1 MKKKTIIGL
10 LFIATCITG
19 ASETIDNIFKGIPT
33 HLFPH
38 LSESRKLDILDY
50 AKCKMFNQN
59 IETNLEGN
67 LNITEYSDSCITLC
81 INKNYSWKLSYNI
94 TERNDTNYVISKTL
108 YSNKDTLLFKNSYDK
123 HWNNV
128 K

>member
-10 LFIATCITG
+10 LLITTCITG
-19 ASETIDNIFKGIPT
+19 ASETIDDIFKGVPT

-59 IETNLEGN
+59 IETNLEGY

-81 INKNYSWKLSYNI
+81 INNDYNWKLNYNI
-94 TERNDTNYVISKTL
+94 TEKNDTNYVILKTI
-108 YSNKDTLLFKNSYDK
+108 YSNKDTLSFTNTFDKN
-123 HWNNV
+123 WNKV

>member
-1 MKKKTIIGL
+1 MKKKTIIEL
-10 LFIATCITG
+10 LLITTCITG
-19 ASETIDNIFKGIPT
+19 ASETIDDIFKGVPT

-59 IETNLEGN
+59 IETNLEGY

-81 INKNYSWKLSYNI
+81 INNDYNWKLNYNI
-94 TERNDTNYVISKTL
+94 TEKNDTNYVILKTI
-108 YSNKDTLLFKNSYDK
+108 YSNKDTLSFKNIFDK
-123 HWNNV
+123 NWNKV

>member
-1 MKKKTIIGL
+1 MKKKAIIGL

-81 INKNYSWKLSYNI
+81 INKNYIWKLSYNI
-94 TERNDTNYVISKTL
+94 TEKNDTNYVISKTL
-108 YSNKDTLLFKNSYDK
+108 YSNKDTLLFKDTYDK

>member
-1 MKKKTIIGL
+1 MKKKAIIGL

>member
-1 MKKKTIIGL
+1 MKKKATIGL

-94 TERNDTNYVISKTL
+94 TERNDTNYIISKTL

>member
-10 LFIATCITG
+10 LLITTCITG
-19 ASETIDNIFKGIPT
+19 ASETIDDIFKGVPT

-59 IETNLEGN
+59 IETNLEGY

-81 INKNYSWKLSYNI
+81 INNDYNWKLNYNI
-94 TERNDTNYVISKTL
+94 TEKNDTNYVILKTI
-108 YSNKDTLLFKNSYDK
+108 YSNKDTLSFKNTFDK
-123 HWNNV
+123 NWNIV

>member
-19 ASETIDNIFKGIPT
+19 ASETIDNIFKEIPT

-67 LNITEYSDSCITLC
+67 LNITEYSDSCISLC
-81 INKNYSWKLSYNI
+81 INKDYSWKLSYNI
-94 TERNDTNYVISKTL
+94 TEKNDTNYVISKTL

>member
-1 MKKKTIIGL
+1 MKKKAIIGL

-50 AKCKMFNQN
+50 AKCKMFSQN
-59 IETNLEGN
+59 IETNFEGN
-67 LNITEYSDSCITLC
+67 LYITEYSDSCIALC

-94 TERNDTNYVISKTL
+94 TEKNDTNYVISKTL
-108 YSNKDTLLFKNSYDK
+108 YSNKDTLLFKNTYDK

>member
-1 MKKKTIIGL
+1 MKKKAIIGL

-59 IETNLEGN
+59 IETNFEGN
-67 LNITEYSDSCITLC
+67 LYITEYSDSCITLC

-94 TERNDTNYVISKTL
+94 TEKNDTNYVISKTL

>member
-10 LFIATCITG
+10 LLITTCITG
-19 ASETIDNIFKGIPT
+19 ASETIDDIFKGVPT

-59 IETNLEGN
+59 IETNLEGY

-81 INKNYSWKLSYNI
+81 INNDYNWKLNYNI
-94 TERNDTNYVISKTL
+94 TEKNDTNYVILKTI
-108 YSNKDTLLFKNSYDK
+108 YSNKDTLSFNNTFDKN
-123 HWNNV
+123 WNKV

>member
-1 MKKKTIIGL
+1 MKKKAIIGL
-10 LFIATCITG
+10 LFIATGITG
-19 ASETIDNIFKGIPT
+19 ASETIDNIFKEIPT

-94 TERNDTNYVISKTL
+94 TERNDTNYVISSNFQKKFIFFKRVRRKTK
-108 YSNKDTLLFKNSYDK
+108 S
-123 HWNNV
+123 
-128 K
+128 

>member
-10 LFIATCITG
+10 LLITTCITG
-19 ASETIDNIFKGIPT
+19 ASETIDDIFKGVPT

-59 IETNLEGN
+59 IETNLEGY

-81 INKNYSWKLSYNI
+81 INNDYNWKLIYNI
-94 TERNDTNYVISKTL
+94 TEKNDTNYVILKTI
-108 YSNKDTLLFKNSYDK
+108 YSNKDTLSFKNIFDK
-123 HWNNV
+123 NWNKV

>member
-10 LFIATCITG
+10 LLITTCITG
-19 ASETIDNIFKGIPT
+19 ASETIDDIFKGAPT

-59 IETNLEGN
+59 IETNLEGY
-67 LNITEYSDSCITLC
+67 LNITEYSDSCITMC
-81 INKNYSWKLSYNI
+81 INNDYNWKLNYNI
-94 TERNDTNYVISKTL
+94 TEKNDTNYVILKTI
-108 YSNKDTLLFKNSYDK
+108 YSNKDTLSFKNTFDK
-123 HWNNV
+123 NWNKV

>member
-1 MKKKTIIGL
+1 MKKKAIIGL

-94 TERNDTNYVISKTL
+94 TEKNDTNYVISKTL
-108 YSNKDTLLFKNSYDK
+108 YSNKDTLLFKNTYDK

>member
-10 LFIATCITG
+10 LLITTCITG
-19 ASETIDNIFKGIPT
+19 ASETIDDIFKGVPT

-59 IETNLEGN
+59 IETNLEGY

-81 INKNYSWKLSYNI
+81 INNDYNWKLNYNI
-94 TERNDTNYVISKTL
+94 TEKNDTNYVILKTI
-108 YSNKDTLLFKNSYDK
+108 YSNKDTLSFKNIFDK
-123 HWNNV
+123 NWNKV

>member
-108 YSNKDTLLFKNSYDK
+108 YSNKDTLLFKNTYDK

>member
-1 MKKKTIIGL
+1 MKKKAIIGL

-94 TERNDTNYVISKTL
+94 TERNDTNYVISNSKL
-108 YSNKDTLLFKNSYDK
+108 APFHIPDDIPFYLFL
-123 HWNNV
+123 
-128 K
+128 

>member
-1 MKKKTIIGL
+1 MKKKAIIGL

-67 LNITEYSDSCITLC
+67 LNITEYSDSCIALC

-94 TERNDTNYVISKTL
+94 TEKNDTNYVISKTL
-108 YSNKDTLLFKNSYDK
+108 YSNKDTLLFKDTYDK